1 MGTFAGALAARKIE
15 VDNGKVQAHARG
27 EVENE
32 GGTLIIRRI
41 HVHLKLAAPETARE
55 TVERVH
61 GMYAEKCPIY
71 RSLIAAIQI
80 TTSYELMA
88 GMKAAD

>member
-1 MGTFAGALAARKIE
+1 MLRSSFEARF
-15 VDNGKVQAHARG
+15 
-27 EVENE
+27 
-32 GGTLIIRRI
+32 IRRI
-41 HVHLKLAAPETARE
+41 HVHLKLAAPESARE

-88 GMKAAD
+88 GITAD

>member
-15 VDNGKVQAHARG
+15 VDNGKVTAHARG

-41 HVHLKLAAPETARE
+41 HVHLKLVAPESARE
-55 TVERVH
+55 AVERVH

-71 RSLIAAIQI
+71 RSLIPAIQI
-80 TTSYELMA
+80 TTSYELIA
-88 GMKAAD
+88 GMKATG

>member
-1 MGTFAGALAARKIE
+1 MK
-15 VDNGKVQAHARG
+15 AHARG

-32 GGTLIIRRI
+32 GGTLILLRI
-41 HVHLKLAAPETARE
+41 HVHLKVAAPESARE

-88 GMKAAD
+88 GATAD

>member
-27 EVENE
+27 EVEDE

-41 HVHLKLAAPETARE
+41 HVHLKLAAPESARE
-55 TVERVH
+55 IVERVH
-61 GMYAEKCPIY
+61 GKYAEKCPVY
-71 RSLIAAIQI
+71 RSLIPAIQI
-80 TTSYELMA
+80 TTSYELIA
-88 GMKAAD
+88 GMKAAG

>member
-1 MGTFAGALAARKIE
+1 LGTFAGALAARKIE
-15 VDNGKVQAHARG
+15 VDNGKVKAHARG

-41 HVHLKLAAPETARE
+41 HVHLKLAAPESVRE

-88 GMKAAD
+88 GMGAAD

>member
-1 MGTFAGALAARKIE
+1 LGTFAGALAARKIE

-41 HVHLKLAAPETARE
+41 HVHLKLAAPESARE

-71 RSLIAAIQI
+71 RSLTPAIKI
-80 TTSYELMA
+80 TTSYELVA
-88 GMKAAD
+88 GMKAAT

>member
-32 GGTLIIRRI
+32 GETLIIRRI
-41 HVHLKLAAPETARE
+41 HVHLKLAAPESARE

>member
-1 MGTFAGALAARKIE
+1 LGTFAGALAARKIE

-27 EVENE
+27 EVEND

-41 HVHLKLAAPETARE
+41 HVHLKLAAPESARE

-71 RSLIAAIQI
+71 RSLNSAIKI
-80 TTSYELMA
+80 TTSYELTA
-88 GMKAAD
+88 GMKAAT

>member
-1 MGTFAGALAARKIE
+1 LGTFAGALAARKIE

-27 EVENE
+27 EVEDE

-41 HVHLKLAAPETARE
+41 HVHLKVAASESARE

-71 RSLIAAIQI
+71 RSLTSAIQI
-80 TTSYELMA
+80 TTSYELVA
-88 GMKAAD
+88 GMKDAT

>member
-1 MGTFAGALAARKIE
+1 LGTFAGALAARKIE
-15 VDNGKVQAHARG
+15 VDNGKVTAHARG

-41 HVHLKLAAPETARE
+41 HVHLKLVAPESARE
-55 TVERVH
+55 AVERVH

-71 RSLIAAIQI
+71 RSVTPAIQI

-88 GMKAAD
+88 GMTAD

>member
-41 HVHLKLAAPETARE
+41 HVHLKLDAAEGVRE
-55 TVERVH
+55 IVERVH
-61 GMYAEKCPIY
+61 GMFAEKCPIY
-71 RSLIAAIQI
+71 RSLVAAIQI
-80 TTSYELMA
+80 TTSYELVA
-88 GMKAAD
+88 GTKAAS

>member
-1 MGTFAGALAARKIE
+1 LGTFAGALAARKIE

-41 HVHLKLAAPETARE
+41 HVHLKLAAPESARE

-71 RSLIAAIQI
+71 RSLSSAIQV

-88 GMKAAD
+88 GMGAAD

>member
-1 MGTFAGALAARKIE
+1 
-15 VDNGKVQAHARG
+15 
-27 EVENE
+27 
-32 GGTLIIRRI
+32 
-41 HVHLKLAAPETARE
+41 
-55 TVERVH
+55 VERVH

>member
-15 VDNGKVQAHARG
+15 VDNGKVKAHARG

-32 GGTLIIRRI
+32 GGTLIIRRM
-41 HVHLKLAAPETARE
+41 HVHLKLAAPESARE

-71 RSLIAAIQI
+71 RSLIAAIAI
-80 TTSYELMA
+80 TTSYELVA
-88 GMKAAD
+88 GATAD